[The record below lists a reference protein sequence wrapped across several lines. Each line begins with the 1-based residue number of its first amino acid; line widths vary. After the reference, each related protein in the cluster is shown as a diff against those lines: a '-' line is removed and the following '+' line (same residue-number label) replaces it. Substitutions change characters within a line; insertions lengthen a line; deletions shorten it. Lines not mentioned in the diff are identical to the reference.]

1 MTIDIAELRTYL
13 QIDKLALDDEV
24 VRQPSLFYEV
34 SEAYAEAAAERDML
48 KEHLAGIDAELDKR
62 FRKEGEKATE
72 GKIKAQIQSYKAHQE
87 AFDEWLEAKKQAD
100 KLQALKDAFQQRSYM
115 LRDLVSLHN
124 ANYFEESSLKTTA
137 NQDRVVYHQRR
148 ARLGAARETKK

>member
-1 MTIDIAELRTYL
+1 LIKIEEFRRYL
-13 QIDKLALDDEV
+13 EIDKSALDDEV

-34 SEAYAEAAAERDML
+34 SEAYAEAAAARDQF
-48 KEHLAGIDAELDKR
+48 KEQLAGIDAELDKR
-62 FRKEGEKATE
+62 FRKDGVKATE
-72 GKIKAQIQSYKAHQE
+72 GQIKAQIQSYRAHQE
-87 AFDEWLEAKKQAD
+87 AFDDWLDAKETAD

-137 NQDRVVYHQRR
+137 TQDQVVYHQRR
-148 ARLGAARETKK
+148 ARLRAAREAKK